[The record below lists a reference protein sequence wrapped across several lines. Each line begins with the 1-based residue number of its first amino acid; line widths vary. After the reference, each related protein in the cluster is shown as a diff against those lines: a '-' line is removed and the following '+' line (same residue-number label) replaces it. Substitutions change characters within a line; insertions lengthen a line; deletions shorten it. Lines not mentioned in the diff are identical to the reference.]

1 VFGLRDL
8 SGHSIHTLPILALN
22 LRLGHENSQCCSD
35 SRHVDVLIRR
45 DPA

>member
-1 VFGLRDL
+1 MFGLRAL
-8 SGHSIHTLPILALN
+8 SGHSIHTLPTLALN
-22 LRLGHENSQCCSD
+22 LRLGLGISQCCSD

>member
-1 VFGLRDL
+1 VFGMRAL
-8 SGHSIHTLPILALN
+8 SGHSIHILPTLASD
-22 LRLGHENSQCCSD
+22 LRLGLENSHCCSD

>member
-1 VFGLRDL
+1 VFGLRAL
-8 SGHSIHTLPILALN
+8 SGYSIHTLPTLALN
-22 LRLGHENSQCCSD
+22 LRLGLENSQRCSD